1 MHRYNMEDPATAR
14 LKSLIVSS
22 NDALEFKLVRSVE
35 DLEDD
40 ETTFKPEMSHQVF
53 GDSESIFGYRD
64 LRVKLYYSAGC
75 LETYLGMT
83 YAEKVNK
90 MLYEGV
96 EADEVLP
103 KIAEKLAPQVHT
115 NIDTFIESL
124 KKDDTFRPHGELLHS
139 FSVDDEGCTRKF
151 EVYKADMTY
160 KGFREY
166 HQRLQT
172 FVLWYIDAANFV
184 DIDDDRWHYFNMF
197 EKYQT
202 TNGTVRYATIGFATV
217 YQYYAYPH
225 HTRPRIAQ
233 VLILPLFQNMGLGTH
248 LLHAIYREYIGRSE
262 VIDITVED
270 PSMTFQRLR
279 DYVDAMNCS
288 TLPSFS
294 REYLLQG
301 FNKTMA
307 IEAKA
312 KFKINKQARRV
323 YEILRLRAT
332 DLTNE
337 QEYREYR
344 LDVKRRL
351 NIPYRREQNDLK
363 KLECALRNIDK
374 RANITLPTLEQRMQ
388 TLEKEYRS
396 LEEEYKKVIKRL
408 EDAEE
413 L

>member
-1 MHRYNMEDPATAR
+1 MFKMEDPAMAR
-14 LKSLIVSS
+14 LKALVVSS
-22 NDALEFKLVRSVE
+22 NDALEFKMVRTVE
-35 DLEDD
+35 DLEND
-40 ETTFKPEMSHQVF
+40 EIIFKPEMSHQVF

-83 YAEKVNK
+83 YSEKVNK
-90 MLYEGV
+90 MIYDGV

-103 KIAEKLAPQVHT
+103 KIAEKLAPQVHESL
-115 NIDTFIESL
+115 DAFIKSL
-124 KKDDTFRPHGELLHS
+124 KKDDAFRPHGELLHS
-139 FSVDDEGCTRKF
+139 FSINDEGCTRKF

-160 KGFREY
+160 KGFKEF

-172 FVLWYIDAANFV
+172 FILWYIDAANFI

-197 EKYQT
+197 EKYHT
-202 TNGTVRYATIGFATV
+202 ADGSVRYATIGYATV

-233 VLILPLFQNMGLGTH
+233 VLILPPFQNMGLGAH
-248 LLHAIYREYIGRSE
+248 LLNAIYREYIGRNQ
-262 VIDITVED
+262 VKDITVED
-270 PSMTFQRLR
+270 PSVTFQRLR
-279 DYVDAMNCS
+279 DYVDATNCN
-288 TLPSFS
+288 TLSSFS
-294 REYLLQG
+294 RECLLQG
-301 FNKTMA
+301 FNKAMA
-307 IEAKA
+307 AEARE
-312 KFKINKQARRV
+312 KFKINKKQARRV

-351 NIPYRREQNDLK
+351 NIPYRREQNDLR
-363 KLECALRNIDK
+363 KLECALQNIDK
-374 RANITLPTLEQRMQ
+374 RSNITLPTLEQRMQ

>member
-1 MHRYNMEDPATAR
+1 MEDPTTAR
-14 LKSLIVSS
+14 LKSLVISS

-35 DLEDD
+35 DLENDD
-40 ETTFKPEMSHQVF
+40 TTFKPEMSHQVF

-75 LETYLGMT
+75 LETYLGISFS
-83 YAEKVNK
+83 EKVNK
-90 MLYEGV
+90 TQYDGI

-103 KIAEKLAPQVHT
+103 KIADKLAPQIHT
-115 NIDTFIESL
+115 NIDSFIDSL

-139 FSVDDEGCTRKF
+139 FSIDDEDCTRKF

-160 KGFREY
+160 KGFKEY
-166 HQRLQT
+166 HQRLRT
-172 FVLWYIDAANFV
+172 FVLWYIDAASFI

-202 TNGTVRYATIGFATV
+202 TNGTVRYATTGFATV
-217 YQYYAYPH
+217 YQYYAYPNN
-225 HTRPRIAQ
+225 TRPRIGQ
-233 VLILPLFQNMGLGTH
+233 VLILPPFQNMGLCTH
-248 LLHAIYREYIGRSE
+248 LLQAIYREYIGRNE

-270 PSMTFQRLR
+270 PSVPLQRIR
-279 DYVDAMNCS
+279 DYVDAMNCI

-294 REYLLQG
+294 QECLLMG
-301 FNKTMA
+301 FNKVMA
-307 IEAKA
+307 VEARE
-312 KFKINKQARRV
+312 KFKINRKQARRV
-323 YEILRLRAT
+323 YEILRLRVT

-344 LDVKRRL
+344 LNVKKRL
-351 NIPYRREQNDLK
+351 NIPYRREQNNLR
-363 KLECALRNIDK
+363 KLECALKNNDARVKI
-374 RANITLPTLEQRMQ
+374 ALPTMEQHIQ
-388 TLEKEYRS
+388 ILEKEYRS

-408 EDAEE
+408 EDSKE

>member
-1 MHRYNMEDPATAR
+1 MEDPATAR

-312 KFKINKQARRV
+312 KFKINKKQARRV

>member
-1 MHRYNMEDPATAR
+1 MEDPATAR
-14 LKSLIVSS
+14 LKALIVNS
-22 NDALEFKLVRSVE
+22 NDALEFKLIRTVG
-35 DLEDD
+35 DLEND

-64 LRVKLYYSAGC
+64 LKVKLYYSAGC

-83 YAEKVNK
+83 YSEKVNK
-90 MLYEGV
+90 MICEGV

-103 KIAEKLAPQVHT
+103 KIVEKLAPQVHD
-115 NIDTFIESL
+115 NLDLFIKSL
-124 KKDDTFRPHGELLHS
+124 EKDDTFRPQGELLHS
-139 FSVDDEGCTRKF
+139 FSVNDEGYTRKF

-160 KGFREY
+160 KGFKEY

-172 FVLWYIDAANFV
+172 FVLWYIDAANFI

-197 EKYQT
+197 EKYYT
-202 TNGTVRYATIGFATV
+202 ADGNVRYATTGFATV

-233 VLILPLFQNMGLGTH
+233 VLILPPFQNMGLGAH
-248 LLHAIYREYIGRSE
+248 LLHAIYREYIGRNQ
-262 VIDITVED
+262 VKDITVED
-270 PSMTFQRLR
+270 PSVTFQRLR
-279 DYVDAMNCS
+279 DYVDAINCS

-294 REYLLQG
+294 CEYLHQG
-301 FNKTMA
+301 FNKAMA
-307 IEAKA
+307 VDAKET
-312 KFKINKQARRV
+312 FKINKKQSRRV

-337 QEYREYR
+337 HMYREYR
-344 LDVKRRL
+344 LDVKKRL
-351 NIPYRREQNDLK
+351 NIPYKREQNDLR
-363 KLECALRNIDK
+363 KLECALRHIDQK
-374 RANITLPTLEQRMQ
+374 SNVTLPALEQRLQ

-408 EDAEE
+408 EDADE

>member
-1 MHRYNMEDPATAR
+1 MEDPATAR
-14 LKSLIVSS
+14 LKNLVVSS
-22 NDALEFKLVRSVE
+22 NEALEFKLVRSVD
-35 DLEDD
+35 DLEND

-64 LRVKLYYSAGC
+64 LRVKLYYSASC

-83 YAEKVNK
+83 YSEKINK
-90 MLYEGV
+90 LLYEGV
-96 EADEVLP
+96 EADEILP

-115 NIDTFIESL
+115 NIDAFIESL
-124 KKDDTFRPHGELLHS
+124 KKDDTFRPQGVLLHS
-139 FSVDDEGCTRKF
+139 FSINDEGCTRKF

-160 KGFREY
+160 KGFKEY

-172 FVLWYIDAANFV
+172 FVLWYIDAANFI

-202 TNGTVRYATIGFATV
+202 ADGIIRYATIGFATV
-217 YQYYAYPH
+217 YQYYAYPR

-233 VLILPLFQNMGLGTH
+233 VLILPPFQNMGLGTH
-248 LLHAIYREYIGRSE
+248 LLHAIYREYIGRNQ
-262 VIDITVED
+262 VKDITVED
-270 PSMTFQRLR
+270 PSVTFQRLR
-279 DYVDAMNCS
+279 DYVDAINCS
-288 TLPSFS
+288 ALPSFS
-294 REYLLQG
+294 RDCLLQG

-307 IEAKA
+307 AEAKE
-312 KFKINKQARRV
+312 KFKINKKQARRV

-363 KLECALRNIDK
+363 KLECALKNIDK
-374 RANITLPTLEQRMQ
+374 RASITLPTLEQRMQ

>member
-1 MHRYNMEDPATAR
+1 MEDPVTAR
-14 LKSLIVSS
+14 LKNLVTSS

-35 DLEDD
+35 DLEND
-40 ETTFKPEMSHQVF
+40 EATFRPEMSHQVF

-83 YAEKVNK
+83 YSEKINK
-90 MLYEGV
+90 AIYEGV

-103 KIAEKLAPQVHT
+103 KIADKLAPQVH
-115 NIDTFIESL
+115 DSLDSFIKSL
-124 KKDDTFRPHGELLHS
+124 KKDDTFIPHGELLHS
-139 FSVDDEGCTRKF
+139 FSVNDDGCTRKF

-166 HQRLQT
+166 HERIRT
-172 FVLWYIDAANFV
+172 FVLWYIDAANFI

-197 EKYQT
+197 EKYILD
-202 TNGTVRYATIGFATV
+202 GTVRYATTGFATV
-217 YQYYAYPH
+217 YQYYAYPR

-233 VLILPLFQNMGLGTH
+233 VLILPPFQNMGLCAN
-248 LLHAIYREYIGRSE
+248 LLHAIYREYIGRQE
-262 VIDITVED
+262 VIDIAVED
-270 PSMTFQRLR
+270 PSVSFQRIR

-288 TLPSFS
+288 STLPSFS
-294 REYLLQG
+294 RECLLQG
-301 FNKTMA
+301 FNKAMA
-307 IEAKA
+307 VEAKE
-312 KFKINKQARRV
+312 KLKINKKQARRV

-337 QEYREYR
+337 QEYRDYR
-344 LDVKRRL
+344 LDVKKRL
-351 NIPYRREQNDLK
+351 NIPYRREQNDFK
-363 KLECALRNIDK
+363 KLECALKNIDK
-374 RANITLPTLEQRMQ
+374 RGNITLPTSEQRIQ
-388 TLEKEYRS
+388 TLEQEYRS
-396 LEEEYKKVIKRL
+396 LEEEYKKVIRRL

>member
-1 MHRYNMEDPATAR
+1 MEDPAMAR
-14 LKSLIVSS
+14 LKTLVVSS
-22 NDALEFKLVRSVE
+22 NEALEFKLIRNVE
-35 DLEDD
+35 DLEND
-40 ETTFKPEMSHQVF
+40 EIIFKPEMSHQVF

-64 LRVKLYYSAGC
+64 LRVKLYYSSGC

-83 YAEKVNK
+83 YSEKVNK
-90 MLYEGV
+90 MIYEGV

-103 KIAEKLAPQVHT
+103 KIAEKLAPRVHE
-115 NIDTFIESL
+115 NLDAFIKSL

-139 FSVDDEGCTRKF
+139 FSINDKGCTRKF

-160 KGFREY
+160 KGFKEY

-172 FVLWYIDAANFV
+172 FVLWYIDAANFIDV
-184 DIDDDRWHYFNMF
+184 DDDRWHYFNMF
-197 EKYQT
+197 EKYHAAD
-202 TNGTVRYATIGFATV
+202 GSVHYGTIGYATV

-233 VLILPLFQNMGLGTH
+233 VLILPPFQNMGLGAH
-248 LLHAIYREYIGRSE
+248 LLHAIYREYIGRNQ
-262 VIDITVED
+262 VKDITVED
-270 PSMTFQRLR
+270 PSVTFQRLR
-279 DYVDAMNCS
+279 DYVDAMNCN

-307 IEAKA
+307 AEAKE
-312 KFKINKQARRV
+312 KFKINKKQARRV

-332 DLTNE
+332 DLINE

-363 KLECALRNIDK
+363 KLECALQNIDK
-374 RANITLPTLEQRMQ
+374 RSNITLPTLEQRMQ

-408 EDAEE
+408 EEAEE

>member
-1 MHRYNMEDPATAR
+1 MEDPATAR
-14 LKSLIVSS
+14 LKTLVVCS
-22 NDALEFKLVRSVE
+22 NDALEFKMVRSVD
-35 DLEDD
+35 DLEND
-40 ETTFKPEMSHQVF
+40 EITFRPELSHQVF

-83 YAEKVNK
+83 YSEKINK
-90 MLYEGV
+90 TIYEGV

-103 KIAEKLAPQVHT
+103 KIAEKLPPDVH
-115 NIDTFIESL
+115 NNLDAFIRSL
-124 KKDDTFRPHGELLHS
+124 KKDSTFRPHGELLHS
-139 FSVDDEGCTRKF
+139 FSINDEGCQRRF

-160 KGFREY
+160 KGFREFQ
-166 HQRLQT
+166 QRLQT

-184 DIDDDRWHYFNMF
+184 DIDDDRWHYFNIF
-197 EKYQT
+197 ERYNT
-202 TNGTVRYATIGFATV
+202 ADGNVRYAATGFATV

-233 VLILPLFQNMGLGTH
+233 VLILPPFQNMGLGAH
-248 LLHAIYREYIGRSE
+248 LLHAIYCEYIGRNQ
-262 VIDITVED
+262 VKDITVED
-270 PSMTFQRLR
+270 PSVSFQRLR

-294 REYLLQG
+294 RECLLQG
-301 FNKTMA
+301 FRKAMA
-307 IEAKA
+307 AEAKE
-312 KFKINKQARRV
+312 KFKINKKQIRRV

-332 DLTNE
+332 DVTNE

-344 LDVKRRL
+344 LNVKRRL
-351 NIPYRREQNDLK
+351 NIPYRREQNDIK
-363 KLECALRNIDK
+363 KLECALRNVDK
-374 RANITLPTLEQRMQ
+374 RANITLPTSEQRIQ
-388 TLEKEYRS
+388 SLEKEYRS
-396 LEEEYKKVIKRL
+396 LEDEYKKVIKRL

>member
-1 MHRYNMEDPATAR
+1 MEDPATAR
-14 LKSLIVSS
+14 LKALVVSS
-22 NDALEFKLVRSVE
+22 NDALEFKLVRIME

-83 YAEKVNK
+83 YSEKVNK
-90 MLYEGV
+90 SICEGV

-103 KIAEKLAPQVHT
+103 KIVEKLAPKVYD
-115 NIDTFIESL
+115 NLDSFIKSL
-124 KKDDTFRPHGELLHS
+124 EKDDTFRPHGEMLHS
-139 FSVDDEGCTRKF
+139 FSIDDEGCTRKF

-160 KGFREY
+160 KGFKEY

-172 FVLWYIDAANFV
+172 FVLWYIDAANFI
-184 DIDDDRWHYFNMF
+184 DIDDDRWHYFNIF
-197 EKYQT
+197 EKYHSAH
-202 TNGTVRYATIGFATV
+202 GTVRYATTGFATV

-233 VLILPLFQNMGLGTH
+233 VLILPPFQNMGLGTH
-248 LLHAIYREYIGRSE
+248 LLHAIYREYIGRNQ
-262 VIDITVED
+262 VKDITVED
-270 PSMTFQRLR
+270 PSVTFQRLR
-279 DYVDAMNCS
+279 DYVDAINCS

-294 REYLLQG
+294 RECLLQG

-307 IEAKA
+307 MEAKE
-312 KFKINKQARRV
+312 KFKINKRQARRV
-323 YEILRLRAT
+323 YEILRLRTT
-332 DLTNE
+332 DLSNE
-337 QEYREYR
+337 NEYREYR
-344 LDVKRRL
+344 LDVKKRL
-351 NIPYRREQNDLK
+351 NIPYKREQNDLR
-363 KLECALRNIDK
+363 KLECALKNIDK
-374 RANITLPTLEQRMQ
+374 KSNITLPTSEQRLQ

>member
-1 MHRYNMEDPATAR
+1 MEDPATAR
-14 LKSLIVSS
+14 LKALVVSS
-22 NDALEFKLVRSVE
+22 NDALEFKMVRTME
-35 DLEDD
+35 DIEDD

-83 YAEKVNK
+83 YSEKVNK
-90 MLYEGV
+90 SICEGI

-103 KIAEKLAPQVHT
+103 KVAEKLAPKVYD
-115 NIDTFIESL
+115 NLDSFIKSL
-124 KKDDTFRPHGELLHS
+124 EKDDTFRPHGQLLHS
-139 FSVDDEGCTRKF
+139 FSVNDDGCLRKF

-160 KGFREY
+160 KGFKEY

-172 FVLWYIDAANFV
+172 FVLWYIDAANFIDV
-184 DIDDDRWHYFNMF
+184 DDDRWHYFNVF
-197 EKYQT
+197 EKYHLAH
-202 TNGTVRYATIGFATV
+202 GTVRYATTGFATV

-233 VLILPLFQNMGLGTH
+233 VLILPPFQNMGLGTH
-248 LLHAIYREYIGRSE
+248 LLHAIYREYVGRKQ
-262 VIDITVED
+262 VKDITVED
-270 PSMTFQRLR
+270 PSVTFQRLR
-279 DYVDAMNCS
+279 DYMDAINCS
-288 TLPSFS
+288 TLPSFT
-294 REYLLQG
+294 RECLLQG

-307 IEAKA
+307 TEAKE
-312 KFKINKQARRV
+312 KFKINKRQARRV
-323 YEILRLRAT
+323 YEILRFRIT
-332 DLTNE
+332 DLSNE
-337 QEYREYR
+337 NEYREYR

-351 NIPYRREQNDLK
+351 NIPYKREQNDLR

-374 RANITLPTLEQRMQ
+374 KSNIAVPTSEQRLQ

-396 LEEEYKKVIKRL
+396 LEEEYKKITKRL

>member
-1 MHRYNMEDPATAR
+1 MEDPTTAR
-14 LKSLIVSS
+14 LKSLVVSS
-22 NDALEFKLVRSVE
+22 NDALEFKLVRFVE

-40 ETTFKPEMSHQVF
+40 DTTFKPEMSHQVF

-75 LETYLGMT
+75 LETYLGIT
-83 YAEKVNK
+83 FSEKVSTTHS
-90 MLYEGV
+90 EGV

-103 KIAEKLAPQVHT
+103 KIADKLAPQVHN
-115 NIDTFIESL
+115 NIDSFIESL

-139 FSVDDEGCTRKF
+139 FSLDDGESTRTF
-151 EVYKADMTY
+151 EVYKADMSF

-172 FVLWYIDAANFV
+172 FVLWYIDAANFIDV
-184 DIDDDRWHYFNMF
+184 DDDRWHYFNMF

-202 TNGTVRYATIGFATV
+202 TNGTVRYATTGFATV
-217 YQYYAYPH
+217 YQYYAYPSN
-225 HTRPRIAQ
+225 TRPRIAQ
-233 VLILPLFQNMGLGTH
+233 VLILPPFQNIGLCTH
-248 LLHAIYREYIGRSE
+248 LLQAIYRDYIGRSE

-270 PSMTFQRLR
+270 PSVPLQRIR

-288 TLPSFS
+288 TLSSFS
-294 REYLLQG
+294 RECLLQG
-301 FNKTMA
+301 FNKAMVV
-307 IEAKA
+307 EARE
-312 KFKINKQARRV
+312 KFKINRKQARRV
-323 YEILRLRAT
+323 YELLRLRAT

-344 LDVKRRL
+344 LNIKKRL
-351 NIPYRREQNDLK
+351 NIPYRREQSDLR
-363 KLECALRNIDK
+363 KLECALKNID
-374 RANITLPTLEQRMQ
+374 RRVNIALPTMEQRIQ
-388 TLEKEYRS
+388 ILEKEYKT
-396 LEEEYKKVIKRL
+396 LEDEYKKVIKRL

>member
-1 MHRYNMEDPATAR
+1 MMKLH
-14 LKSLIVSS
+14 S
-22 NDALEFKLVRSVE
+22 NQKCPI
-35 DLEDD
+35 
-40 ETTFKPEMSHQVF
+40 K
-53 GDSESIFGYRD
+53 
-64 LRVKLYYSAGC
+64 C
-75 LETYLGMT
+75 LET
-83 YAEKVNK
+83 EKINK
-90 MLYEGV
+90 MIYEGV

-103 KIAEKLAPQVHT
+103 KVAEKLAPQIHESL
-115 NIDTFIESL
+115 DSFIKSL

-139 FSVDDEGCTRKF
+139 FCLNDEGCTRKF

-160 KGFREY
+160 KGFKEY

-172 FVLWYIDAANFV
+172 FILWYIDAANYI

-197 EKYQT
+197 EKYHT
-202 TNGTVRYATIGFATV
+202 ADGTVRYATIGYATV

-233 VLILPLFQNMGLGTH
+233 VLILPPFQNMGLGAH
-248 LLHAIYREYIGRSE
+248 LLHAIYREYMGRNQ
-262 VIDITVED
+262 VKDITVED
-270 PSMTFQRLR
+270 PSVTFQRLR
-279 DYVDAMNCS
+279 DYVDAVNCN
-288 TLPSFS
+288 TLARFS

-301 FNKTMA
+301 FNKSMA
-307 IEAKA
+307 TEAKE
-312 KFKINKQARRV
+312 KFKINKKQARRI

-332 DLTNE
+332 DLGNE

-363 KLECALRNIDK
+363 KLECALQNIDK
-374 RANITLPTLEQRMQ
+374 RSNITLPTLEQRMQ

-408 EDAEE
+408 EDADE

>member
-1 MHRYNMEDPATAR
+1 MEDPATAR
-14 LKSLIVSS
+14 LKALVVSS
-22 NDALEFKLVRSVE
+22 NDALEFKLVRVME
-35 DLEDD
+35 DLEND

-83 YAEKVNK
+83 YSEKVNK
-90 MLYEGV
+90 SICEGV

-103 KIAEKLAPQVHT
+103 KIAEKLAPKVHD
-115 NIDTFIESL
+115 NLDSFIKSL
-124 KKDDTFRPHGELLHS
+124 EKDDTFRPHGELLDS

-160 KGFREY
+160 KGFKEY

-172 FVLWYIDAANFV
+172 FVLWYIDAANFI
-184 DIDDDRWHYFNMF
+184 DIDDDRWHYFNIF
-197 EKYQT
+197 EKYHSAH
-202 TNGTVRYATIGFATV
+202 GTVHYATTGFATV

-233 VLILPLFQNMGLGTH
+233 VLILPPFQNMGLGAH
-248 LLHAIYREYIGRSE
+248 LLHAIYREYIGRNQ
-262 VIDITVED
+262 VKDITVED
-270 PSMTFQRLR
+270 PSVTFQRLR
-279 DYVDAMNCS
+279 DYVDAINCS

-294 REYLLQG
+294 RECLLQG

-307 IEAKA
+307 MEAKE
-312 KFKINKQARRV
+312 KFKINKRQARRV
-323 YEILRLRAT
+323 YEILRLRTT
-332 DLTNE
+332 DLSNE
-337 QEYREYR
+337 NEYREYR
-344 LDVKRRL
+344 LDVKKRL
-351 NIPYRREQNDLK
+351 NIPYKREQNDLR
-363 KLECALRNIDK
+363 KLECALKNIDK
-374 RANITLPTLEQRMQ
+374 KSNITLPTSEQRLQ

>member
-1 MHRYNMEDPATAR
+1 MEDPAAAR
-14 LKSLIVSS
+14 LKSLVISS
-22 NDALEFKLVRSVE
+22 NEALEFKLVRSVE
-35 DLEDD
+35 DLENDD
-40 ETTFKPEMSHQVF
+40 TTFKPELSHQVF

-83 YAEKVNK
+83 YSEKINK
-90 MLYEGV
+90 DHYEGV
-96 EADEVLP
+96 EADEVLS
-103 KIAEKLAPQVHT
+103 KVAEKLVPQVH
-115 NIDTFIESL
+115 NNLDKFIESL
-124 KKDDTFRPHGELLHS
+124 KKDDTFRPHGELLNS
-139 FSVDDEGCTRKF
+139 FSINDEDCIRKF

-172 FVLWYIDAANFV
+172 FVLWYIDAANFI
-184 DIDDDRWHYFNMF
+184 DIDDDRWHYFNVF

-202 TNGTVRYATIGFATV
+202 TDGTIRYATTGFATV

-233 VLILPLFQNMGLGTH
+233 VLILPPFQNIGLGTH
-248 LLHAIYREYIGRSE
+248 LLHAIYREYIGRNQ
-262 VIDITVED
+262 VKDITVED
-270 PSMTFQRLR
+270 PSVTFQRLR
-279 DYVDAMNCS
+279 DYVDAMNCN

-294 REYLLQG
+294 RECLLQG

-307 IEAKA
+307 AEANE
-312 KFKINKQARRV
+312 KFKINKKQARRV

-351 NIPYRREQNDLK
+351 NIPYRREQNDLR
-363 KLECALRNIDK
+363 KLECALKNIDK
-374 RANITLPTLEQRMQ
+374 RASITLPLLEQRIQ

>member
-1 MHRYNMEDPATAR
+1 MEDPVTAR
-14 LKSLIVSS
+14 LKTLVVSS
-22 NDALEFKLVRSVE
+22 NDALEFKLVRTVE

-75 LETYLGMT
+75 LETYL
-83 YAEKVNK
+83 
-90 MLYEGV
+90 
-96 EADEVLP
+96 
-103 KIAEKLAPQVHT
+103 EKLAPNVH
-115 NIDTFIESL
+115 NNLDSFIKSL
-124 KKDDTFRPHGELLHS
+124 KKDETFIPHGELLHS

-160 KGFREY
+160 KGFKEY

-172 FVLWYIDAANFV
+172 FVLWYIDAANFIDV
-184 DIDDDRWHYFNMF
+184 DDDRWHYFNMF
-197 EKYQT
+197 EKYNTPDGSIQ
-202 TNGTVRYATIGFATV
+202 YATTGFATV

-233 VLILPLFQNMGLGTH
+233 VLILPPFQNMGLGTH
-248 LLHAIYREYIGRSE
+248 LLHAIYREYIGRNQ
-262 VIDITVED
+262 VKDITVED
-270 PSMTFQRLR
+270 PSVTFQRLR
-279 DYVDAMNCS
+279 DYVDAMNCT

-294 REYLLQG
+294 RECLLQG
-301 FNKTMA
+301 FNKVMA
-307 IEAKA
+307 IEAKE
-312 KFKINKQARRV
+312 KFKINKKQARRV

-344 LDVKRRL
+344 LDVKKRL
-351 NIPYRREQNDLK
+351 NIPYKREQNDLR
-363 KLECALRNIDK
+363 KLECALKNVDK
-374 RANITLPTLEQRMQ
+374 RTNITMPTSEQRLQ

>member
-1 MHRYNMEDPATAR
+1 MEDPATAR
-14 LKSLIVSS
+14 LKALVINS
-22 NDALEFKLVRSVE
+22 NDALEFKLVRYIE
-35 DLEDD
+35 DIEND
-40 ETTFKPEMSHQVF
+40 ETTFKPDMSHQVF

-83 YAEKVNK
+83 YSEKISK
-90 MLYEGV
+90 ALYEGV

-103 KIAEKLAPQVHT
+103 KVADKLAPQVHD
-115 NIDTFIESL
+115 NLDAFIKSL

-139 FSVDDEGCTRKF
+139 FSINDDGCTRKF

-166 HQRLQT
+166 HQRLRT
-172 FVLWYIDAANFV
+172 FVLWYIDAANFI

-197 EKYQT
+197 EKYT
-202 TNGTVRYATIGFATV
+202 VDGTVRYATIGFATV

-233 VLILPLFQNMGLGTH
+233 VLILPPFQNMGLAAH
-248 LLHAIYREYIGRSE
+248 LLHAIYREYIGRNE

-270 PSMTFQRLR
+270 PSASFQRIR

-301 FNKTMA
+301 FNKAMA
-307 IEAKA
+307 VEAKE
-312 KFKINKQARRV
+312 KFKINKKQARRV

-337 QEYREYR
+337 QEYRDYR
-344 LDVKRRL
+344 LDVKKRL

-363 KLECALRNIDK
+363 KLECALKTIDK
-374 RANITLPTLEQRMQ
+374 RGNITLPSLEQRIQ
-388 TLEKEYRS
+388 TLEKEYRG